1 MTCHRS
7 HSPTP
12 PVSPW
17 SGITFSG
24 VHMVICQEALTVPS
38 IQKMEDISPRV
49 LGYTFGRLQWLRGS
63 LFAQKD

>member
-1 MTCHRS
+1 
-7 HSPTP
+7 
-12 PVSPW
+12 
-17 SGITFSG
+17 
-24 VHMVICQEALTVPS
+24 MVICQEALTVPS